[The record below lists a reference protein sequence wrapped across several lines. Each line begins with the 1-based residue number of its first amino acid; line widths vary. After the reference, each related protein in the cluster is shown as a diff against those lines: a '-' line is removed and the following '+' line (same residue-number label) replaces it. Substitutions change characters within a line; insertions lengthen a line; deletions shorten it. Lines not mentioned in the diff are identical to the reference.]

1 MSSNFW
7 ILKLKFPTNL
17 WLKIKD
23 SSLLLLEASRK
34 PNSNKINKIFPCWIL
49 WESPLIC
56 QIMVVNLF
64 VYLNFLKCST
74 ALQFLVF
81 TPWEFVVDLHCRSY
95 IELSTRLVRIIWVRV
110 QNNPIYYPIFFGIWT
125 KKSHS
130 LFPLIVIAW
139 IVFSSAP
146 EYFIS
151 LDIRRCLI

>member
-17 WLKIKD
+17 WLKIED

-64 VYLNFLKCST
+64 VYLNFLKCSA
-74 ALQFLVF
+74 ALQILVF
-81 TPWEFVVDLHCRSY
+81 TPWEFVEDLHCRSY

-110 QNNPIYYPIFFGIWT
+110 QR
-125 KKSHS
+125 KSYILSHF
-130 LFPLIVIAW
+130 LWDMNQKVPLIY
-139 IVFSSAP
+139 FPYSSLP
-146 EYFIS
+146 EFFHQPLNIS
-151 LDIRRCLI
+151 SG

>member
-17 WLKIKD
+17 WLKIED

-64 VYLNFLKCST
+64 VYLNFLKCSA
-74 ALQFLVF
+74 ALPFLVF

-110 QNNPIYYPIFFGIWT
+110 QKNPIYYPIFFGIWI
-125 KKSHS
+125 KKVPFIYFPYSS
-130 LFPLIVIAW
+130 LPELFFHQPLNILSV
-139 IVFSSAP
+139 
-146 EYFIS
+146 
-151 LDIRRCLI
+151 